1 MAFYKIDIR
10 GSEGYSFMI
19 ETDVELR
26 CENDIIDLA
35 LDKNLFLDEEDAN
48 YAVVDD
54 LVTEYDINHFGVIFN
69 ASHGAQKFTNFRCT
83 FID

>member
-1 MAFYKIDIR
+1 MAFYKIDIM

-26 CENDIIDLA
+26 FENDIIDLA
-35 LDKNLFLDEEDAN
+35 LDNNLFLDEEDAN

-54 LVTEYDINHFGVIFN
+54 LVNEYDINHFKKNGCCHKCNV
-69 ASHGAQKFTNFRCT
+69 
-83 FID
+83 

>member
-1 MAFYKIDIR
+1 MAFYKIDIM

-26 CENDIIDLA
+26 FENDIIDLA
-35 LDKNLFLDEEDAN
+35 LNNNLFLDEEDAN

-54 LVTEYDINHFGVIFN
+54 LVTEYDINHFKKSGCCHKCN
-69 ASHGAQKFTNFRCT
+69 A
-83 FID
+83 